1 LARFACSRLL
11 GFDLPKISPHTRTAL
26 TVLGICLLLNLIG
39 RGTADTYVV
48 FLLPLEQDLGWT
60 RSEMTS
66 VYSIYLLVNGLSS
79 PVVGMLFDRWGPRA
93 LYTCGMTSLAGAYLL
108 APQVHTLWQFYATIG
123 AMTGIAAASLGM
135 VPSSSLISRWFRERL
150 STAISVA
157 FAGIG
162 LGALFIVPG
171 VQYLLQTHGWRDTYQ
186 IMGSALLALVPIV
199 FFLPWKRYAQGH
211 PEYLQ
216 LKKSSSVDGR
226 DWTVAAA
233 MKTRMFWGLVWVFFF
248 TSVGM
253 YTIMVQT
260 VVYLVEQGFSP
271 IVAATAFGFSSMLSV
286 FGMLGTGAIADRIG
300 PRRIISLT
308 FVGSITGVSILL
320 LMSWFPMQGSLIAF
334 VLIFGIC
341 QGARGPIVS
350 SISTRLF
357 TGNHVAG
364 IYGVIFASNAVGA
377 GLGSLMAGLL
387 HDFSGSYRPSF
398 VFSVCALFIAGLPF
412 WRVPELRDFRMRQ
425 PLRH

>member
-1 LARFACSRLL
+1 MSR
-11 GFDLPKISPHTRTAL
+11 ISLHTRTAL
-26 TVLGICLLLNLIG
+26 TVLGICLVLNLIG

-48 FLLPLEQDLGWT
+48 FLRPLEQDLGWT
-60 RSEMTS
+60 RSETTS

-79 PVVGMLFDRWGPRA
+79 PIVGMLFDRWGPRA

-108 APQVHTLWQFYATIG
+108 APQVHTLWQFYATVG
-123 AMTGIAAASLGM
+123 AMTGIAAAALGM

-157 FAGIG
+157 FAGLG

-171 VQYLLQTHGWRDTYQ
+171 VQYLLQFHGWRETYQ
-186 IMGSALLALVPIV
+186 IMGTVLLVLVPVV

-216 LKKSSSVDGR
+216 PQKSSTVVGR
-226 DWTVAAA
+226 DWTVRAA
-233 MKTRMFWGLVWVFFF
+233 MKTSAFWGLVWVFFF

-253 YTIMVQT
+253 FSIMVQT
-260 VVYLVEQGFSP
+260 VVYLVERGFP
-271 IVAATAFGFSSMLSV
+271 PLVAATAFGFCSMMSV
-286 FGMLGTGAIADRIG
+286 FGVLGTGAIADRIG
-300 PRRIISLT
+300 PRRIVSLT

-320 LMSWFPMQGSLIAF
+320 AMSWFPREGLLAAF

-357 TGNHVAG
+357 AGNHVAG

-387 HDFSGSYRPSF
+387 HDLSGSYRPSF

-425 PLRH
+425 RSHH

>member
-1 LARFACSRLL
+1 MNLS
-11 GFDLPKISPHTRTAL
+11 KIPTHTRTAL
-26 TVLGICLLLNLIG
+26 TVLGVCLVLNLIG
-39 RGTADTYVV
+39 RGSAESYVV
-48 FLLPLEQDLGWT
+48 FLLPLERDLGWT

-108 APQVHTLWQFYATIG
+108 APQVHTLWQFYATVG
-123 AMTGIAAASLGM
+123 AMTGVAAAALGM

-150 STAISVA
+150 STAISLA
-157 FAGIG
+157 FAGFG
-162 LGALFIVPG
+162 MGALFIVPA
-171 VQYLLQTHGWRDTYQ
+171 VQYLLQTHSWRESYH
-186 IMGSALLALVPIV
+186 IMGSVLLTLVPLV
-199 FFLPWKRYAQGH
+199 YFLPWKRYADGH

-216 LKKSSSVDGR
+216 LKRANAVPER
-226 DWTVAAA
+226 DWTVREA
-233 MKTRMFWGLVWVFFF
+233 MRTRTFWGLVWIFFF
-248 TSVGM
+248 TAMGM
-253 YTIMVQT
+253 FTIMVQT

-286 FGMLGTGAIADRIG
+286 VGVLGTGVLADRIG
-300 PRRIISLT
+300 PRRIVSLT
-308 FVGSITGVSILL
+308 FIGSITGVAILL
-320 LMSWFPMQGSLIAF
+320 LMTWFPVRGLLIAF
-334 VLIFGIC
+334 VLVFGIC

-357 TGNHVAG
+357 AGSHVAG

-387 HDFSGSYRPSF
+387 HDMTGSYRPSF

-412 WRVPELRDFRMRQ
+412 WRVPELRDFRMR
-425 PLRH
+425 PTSRP

>member
-1 LARFACSRLL
+1 LSR
-11 GFDLPKISPHTRTAL
+11 IAPHTRTAL
-26 TVLGICLLLNLIG
+26 TILGICMVLNLIG

-48 FLLPLEQDLGWT
+48 FLRPLEQDLGWT
-60 RSEMTS
+60 RSETTS

-79 PVVGMLFDRWGPRA
+79 PIVGMLFDRWGPRA
-93 LYTCGMTSLAGAYLL
+93 LYTCGMTALAGAYLL
-108 APQVHTLWQFYATIG
+108 APQVHTLWQFYVTVG
-123 AMTGIAAASLGM
+123 AMTGIASAALGM

-157 FAGIG
+157 FAGLG

-171 VQYLLQTHGWRDTYQ
+171 VQYLLQTHGWRDSYQ
-186 IMGSALLALVPIV
+186 IMGGVLLALVPLV
-199 FFLPWKRYAQGH
+199 FFAPWKRYAQGH

-216 LKKSSSVDGR
+216 LKKTSSVEGR

-233 MKTRMFWGLVWVFFF
+233 MKTRMFWGLIWVFFF
-248 TSVGM
+248 TSAGM
-253 YTIMVQT
+253 FTIMVQT
-260 VVYLVEQGFSP
+260 VVYLVDQGFSP

-286 FGMLGTGAIADRIG
+286 FGVLGTGAIADRIG
-300 PRRIISLT
+300 PRRIVNLT

-320 LMSWFPMQGSLIAF
+320 AMSWFPLQGLLIAF

-357 TGNHVAG
+357 AGNHVAG

-387 HDFSGSYRPSF
+387 HDLSGSYRPSF

-425 PLRH
+425 PLRP